1 MVGMYTLFKDSIKVR
16 NKNKGKRKKNKKVD
30 SKNSVEESSYE
41 HTGLSSNNSN
51 EPFLSEFS
59 ETLNH
64 DLIELSK
71 QRLTYP
77 KT

>member
-51 EPFLSEFS
+51 ESFLSEFS

>member
-1 MVGMYTLFKDSIKVR
+1 MYTLFKDSIKVR

-51 EPFLSEFS
+51 EPFHSEFS

-64 DLIELSK
+64 DLTELSK